1 MTAPTR
7 PRSYSRRVAL
17 EPEFTLTQLGDLTV
31 AELLAGVVQDER
43 DATDL
48 VGNASFLEADYVL
61 LRTDQLAP
69 EFFDLSSGLAG
80 AVTQKFANYRLG
92 LIVAGPLPRVAS
104 ESLEAFIIES
114 NRGSQLAF
122 VPDRDAALLRLENR

>member
-7 PRSYSRRVAL
+7 PRGYSRRVAL

-104 ESLEAFIIES
+104 ASLEAFIIES